1 MKLPN
6 PQRGQPFDVSLI
18 SSIITSINDLWDS
31 LVINASNYASIWTIE
46 GKKSIRSSE
55 IKIVTGRTENI
66 NGKIT
71 DGEIKT
77 FSYTFDSPFLLPP
90 VVTATTEAVSD
101 ASPSK
106 SAYTVITSVSVSKV
120 EGIVRFETKGEASI
134 AVNIIAVG
142 VSV

>member
-1 MKLPN
+1 M
-6 PQRGQPFDVSLI
+6 
-18 SSIITSINDLWDS
+18 
-31 LVINASNYASIWTIE
+31 
-46 GKKSIRSSE
+46 
-55 IKIVTGRTENI
+55 
-66 NGKIT
+66 T
-71 DGEIKT
+71 DGDIKT